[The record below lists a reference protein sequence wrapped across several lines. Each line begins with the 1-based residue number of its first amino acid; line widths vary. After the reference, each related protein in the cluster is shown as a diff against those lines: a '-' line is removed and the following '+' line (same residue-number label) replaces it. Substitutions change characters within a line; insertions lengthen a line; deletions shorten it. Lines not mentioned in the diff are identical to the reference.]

1 MKIIRTVSAAQ
12 KLSSKLRAAGK
23 IIGFV
28 PTMGF
33 LHAGHLSLMKI
44 ARGKADVVFLSIFVN
59 PTQFG
64 PNEDFSR
71 YPRDFERDCVLCE
84 AAGVDIIFNPAPEA
98 MYATGYSVYVEENV
112 LAQGLCGA
120 SRPGHFRGVLTV
132 AAKLFNLALPDV

>member
-44 ARGKADVVFLSIFVN
+44 ARGKADVVFVSIFVN
-59 PTQFG
+59 PLQFG

-71 YPRDFERDCVLCE
+71 YPRDFKRDEKLCRN
-84 AAGVDIIFNPAPEA
+84 AGTDYIFYPDVKELYPG
-98 MYATGYSVYVEENV
+98 GYS
-112 LAQGLCGA
+112 
-120 SRPGHFRGVLTV
+120 T
-132 AAKLFNLALPDV
+132 